1 MGTGLKGKIVLQNA
15 MLGAGTVC
23 IHTSSGFMM
32 VCERATRYKRLSVY
46 FTAKERFSDSPR
58 VKGFQRSQGCFKRC
72 FKRVH
77 RHSWKHFR
85 FSSVKDLWRRSVSFL
100 H

>member
-15 MLGAGTVC
+15 LLGAGTVC
-23 IHTSSGFMM
+23 IHTSSGFMK
-32 VCERATRYKRLSVY
+32 VCERATGYKRLSVY
-46 FTAKERFSDSPR
+46 FTAKKRFSDSPR
-58 VKGFQRSQGCFKRC
+58 VKGFQRSQGCFKR
-72 FKRVH
+72 VH

-85 FSSVKDLWRRSVSFL
+85 FSSIKDLWRRSVSFL